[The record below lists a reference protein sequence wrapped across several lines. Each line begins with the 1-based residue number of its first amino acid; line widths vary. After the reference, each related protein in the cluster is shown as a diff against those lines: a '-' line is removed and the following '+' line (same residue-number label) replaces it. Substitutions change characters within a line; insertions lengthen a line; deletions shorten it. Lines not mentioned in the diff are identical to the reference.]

1 MPSIP
6 VIVGVAVVIVL
17 IAVGWVWDHKWR
29 PLQTKRGIPCPSF
42 SKNLSL
48 IGQAIVSDTGDKSK
62 KGAAAFD
69 WRIVHVV
76 DAVIIGVTAYL
87 WISGT
92 VDISWKLGTALI
104 LAPLF
109 LSSGRI
115 SSVKKKT
122 LKQTQEV
129 FNVANPKLSYL
140 RADRTAS
147 LHPWDFVKVTK
158 LTDEGD
164 VAEVS
169 LVLPATF
176 SVSSVEARA
185 LFEREFSA
193 LMSAASESD
202 WKFEWKPERRQL
214 IARRVPPLPT
224 SVEYPGSADKP
235 WNVIPLGVSNNGEE
249 SWNLNDQA
257 QGIILGLTGSGKSV
271 TQRSVLY
278 HAFQH
283 PKEIRM
289 YAIDL
294 KRVELTMW
302 ENYPGMIQIA
312 SDLDAALDVITNARE
327 AMMERFDR
335 MKEAKVQF
343 IDDIPGSHEP
353 AILIMFDE
361 SAEALIPGTGNS
373 PEVKEE
379 NGTKGAI
386 TDAVRSIARLGRAA
400 KVHIILCTQ
409 RAEVAAIGGGDAK
422 NNYGFRILLGHGDK
436 TASMMALDT
445 MSGTEIEPNIKGRGI
460 ISRNGAETKFQSYWT
475 PKDWPAKHGIFPIGS
490 PEAHA
495 AESGARGVVNN
506 VIVDDIDDDDYVDG
520 ESIATEMESKPEAEP
535 AFGNIVED
543 TDDGVVEVADD
554 GDGFDDDEGFGG
566 FDDDLDFDA
575 VWK

>member
-6 VIVGVAVVIVL
+6 VIIGVAAVL
-17 IAVGWVWDHKWR
+17 VLVAVGWVWDHKWR

-48 IGQAIVSDTGDKSK
+48 IGQAIVSDSGDRSK

-69 WRIVHVV
+69 WRIVHAV

-92 VDISWKLGTALI
+92 VDISWKLGVVLI
-104 LAPLF
+104 LVPLF

-122 LKQTQEV
+122 LKQTQDV

-158 LTDEGD
+158 LTDAGD

-176 SVSSVEARA
+176 SVSSVEARS

-283 PKEIRM
+283 PEEIRM

-312 SDLDAALDVITNARE
+312 SSLDEALDVITNARE

-335 MKEAKVQF
+335 MKDAKVQF

-475 PKDWPAKHGIFPIGS
+475 PKDWPAEHGIFPIGS
-490 PEAHA
+490 PA
-495 AESGARGVVNN
+495 AESAARGVVNN

-554 GDGFDDDEGFGG
+554 GNGFDDDEGFGG